1 MVGVRQLLKQK
12 GTAAYTISPRATVLD
27 ALREMAEHDVGALV
41 VVEAG
46 EVRGVVSERDYAR
59 KVILRGKAS
68 ADTSV
73 SDIMSDVVVSVTSK
87 ESIDGC
93 MAQMT
98 DKRVRHLPVI
108 EDGLLMGIISIGDV
122 VKAIIESQKHEI
134 EELEGYITGSR

>member
-1 MVGVRQLLKQK
+1 MGDVRQLLKQK
-12 GTAAYTISPRATVLD
+12 GTTVHTVSPGATVLA
-27 ALREMAEHDVGALV
+27 ALRTMAEHDVGALV